1 MVENKIPFPHV
12 KASPNED
19 ERVWAMVCHLSVLFG
34 GIVIPFLILSFKGK
48 SSRFIA
54 FHARQATFYQ
64 GAVLLLMLTTVGFA
78 LFLSPLFV
86 YLMKINQQTKITV
99 SFRLK
104 MFIIV
109 RLICVFLL

>member
-19 ERVWAMVCHLSVLFG
+19 ERVWAMVCHLSMLFG
-34 GIVIPFLILSFKGK
+34 GIVIPFLILSFKGE

-86 YLMKINQQTKITV
+86 LMGVIWSFKARNGQWASYPFMHRFV
-99 SFRLK
+99 SEESLP
-104 MFIIV
+104 
-109 RLICVFLL
+109 